1 MNTVIIEDEGVAL
14 RKLRKLL
21 LEVNPSVVIVAELE
35 SVQEAREWFQMN
47 VQTPVDII
55 LSDIQLSDGLSFEIF
70 EEIKTNLPV
79 IFTTAYDEYTL
90 RAFKLNGIDY
100 LLKPILKEELSR
112 ALDKFTQTKK
122 MYSQDHLS
130 ELHKLIN
137 DIRYKPTLL
146 PGFISYSKGKLIP
159 VRSESVICFYLRN
172 QTVYAYSDNAEY
184 PLEETLDQIESRL
197 PKDRFFRANRQI
209 IIQRNHIANAEV
221 YFNNRLLVRL
231 DSKFSEKIII
241 SRDKAPLFKDWLR
254 VTGIAI
260 FEL

>member
-35 SVQEAREWFQMN
+35 SVQEAREWFRMN
-47 VQTPVDII
+47 SQASVDII

-70 EEIKTNLPV
+70 EEIKTHLPV
-79 IFTTAYDEYTL
+79 IFTTAYDEYAL

-100 LLKPILKEELSR
+100 LLKPIVKEELR
-112 ALDKFTQTKK
+112 LALEKFAQTKK

-130 ELHKLIN
+130 DLHKLIS
-137 DIRYKPTLL
+137 DFRFRPAIL

-159 VRSESVICFYLRN
+159 VQSESVICFYLRD
-172 QTVYAYSDNAEY
+172 QTVYAVTAHAEY

-197 PKDRFFRANRQI
+197 PKDCFFRANRQFI
-209 IIQRNHIANAEV
+209 ITRNHIANAEA
-221 YFNNRLLVRL
+221 YFNSRLVVRL
-231 DSKFSEKIII
+231 DIKLSEQIII
-241 SRDKAPLFKDWLR
+241 SRDKAPLFKEWLR
-254 VTGIAI
+254 VAGS
-260 FEL
+260 